1 MEYFDASHQ
10 FIRQRRSVWCDDWSI
25 VFAGFTRR
33 IFLLIRLS
41 RIFERLSGR
50 FRSLY
55 GTSSRAE
62 CSRSG
67 SNNRLRE
74 ELAAITFLF
83 LVNYF
88 WLALAALG
96 LKPVGICRLPLGA
109 DSNYRPRLVRGPLV

>member
-33 IFLLIRLS
+33 IVLLIRLS

-67 SNNRLRE
+67 SNNRLSE
-74 ELAAITFLF
+74 ELAARYHNFFILSYLF
-83 LVNYF
+83 LAGLGILGF
-88 WLALAALG
+88 ETGWDLASAAW
-96 LKPVGICRLPLGA
+96 R
-109 DSNYRPRLVRGPLV
+109 